1 MAVSRSIRRSA
12 STFLHITTRLGKR
25 QPQVISLIFVDIL
38 VESMVQMIQI
48 MLEDKEQNGISF
60 IRSSDDTIR
69 NLARRVLLLM
79 IYECSL

>member
-1 MAVSRSIRRSA
+1 MDVSRSIRRSA

-38 VESMVQMIQI
+38 VESMVQMIQV

-69 NLARRVLLLM
+69 NLARKVLVLM

>member
-1 MAVSRSIRRSA
+1 MDVSRSIRRSA
-12 STFLHITTRLGKR
+12 STFLPITTRLGKR

-38 VESMVQMIQI
+38 VESMVQMIQV

-69 NLARRVLLLM
+69 NLARKVLVLM

>member
-1 MAVSRSIRRSA
+1 MAVSGSIRRFA

-25 QPQVISLIFVDIL
+25 LPPVISLIFVDIL
-38 VESMVQMIQI
+38 VESMVQMIQV
-48 MLEDKEQNGISF
+48 MLEDREQNGISF

-69 NLARRVLLLM
+69 DLARKVLVLM